1 MRCDLKRLFIH
12 IQYLVLSA
20 GTFILIGACTAVP
33 DQKDWITIGHTT
45 REEVVARYGQP
56 DVVIATSGG
65 ETVVYRPR
73 DSGVSPP
80 PVQIPTIQAGPLGT
94 VTTKTEPMNSGIN
107 TRSTNGKLQNR
118 PAQELRIQYDAQ
130 GIVQELSR

>member
-1 MRCDLKRLFIH
+1 MHWSHKTLVIH
-12 IQYLVLSA
+12 LQLLLILGGA
-20 GTFILIGACTAVP
+20 CMLIGACTVVP

-65 ETVVYRPR
+65 ETVIYRPR

-94 VTTKTEPMNSGIN
+94 VTTKTETMNSGIN
-107 TRSTNGKLQNR
+107 TRPMNGKLQDR
-118 PAQELRIQYDAQ
+118 PAQELRIHYDAQ

>member
-1 MRCDLKRLFIH
+1 MRCALKTLFTH
-12 IQYLVLSA
+12 LQRLVLSA
-20 GTFILIGACTAVP
+20 GTFILIGACTALP

-65 ETVVYRPR
+65 ETVIYRPR

-94 VTTKTEPMNSGIN
+94 VTTKTETMNSGLN
-107 TRSTNGKLQNR
+107 TRPRNGTLQDR